1 MVEASN
7 SGNGFITEVPGSHEQ
22 ADEENKEVA
31 VLRPDD
37 SDSNDEDET
46 EEDQA
51 FQVDEAKPPTN
62 YDDAYSTLP
71 MKIKLPAVKV
81 GSNRYL
87 SSLILLS
94 YVSRKTS
101 PRVWCSPITMLNV
114 KSSLIS
120 STCSTSML

>member
-101 PRVWCSPITMLNV
+101 LRVWRSPITMLNV

>member
-101 PRVWCSPITMLNV
+101 LRVWCSPITMLNV

>member
-46 EEDQA
+46 EED
-51 FQVDEAKPPTN
+51 
-62 YDDAYSTLP
+62 
-71 MKIKLPAVKV
+71 
-81 GSNRYL
+81 
-87 SSLILLS
+87 
-94 YVSRKTS
+94 
-101 PRVWCSPITMLNV
+101 
-114 KSSLIS
+114 
-120 STCSTSML
+120 